1 MKKNQGSMAMFRIS
15 AATVMLAALAFAG
28 ATPSYADMNG
38 MQRSRPHSSECRF
51 GPFGHCAGSDRDFL
65 VDKLY
70 RYSCNEARNI
80 LLHRGFNRV
89 KTVSC
94 SGMNFRFSAR
104 WKGEN
109 YAVRVSRSTGD
120 VVSMKRVN

>member
-1 MKKNQGSMAMFRIS
+1 MFRIS
-15 AATVMLAALAFAG
+15 AATIMLAVLAFAG
-28 ATPSYADMNG
+28 AAPSYADMSG

-51 GPFGHCAGSDRDFL
+51 GTFGHCIGADRDFL

-70 RYSCNEARNI
+70 RYSCGEARNI
-80 LLHRGFNRV
+80 LLGRGFYRV

-94 SGMNFRFSAR
+94 NGKNFRFSAR
-104 WKGEN
+104 WKGEI
-109 YAVRVSRSTGD
+109 YAVKVSRSTGD